1 MGEVAPAPLRTALH
15 RRYTIRHELGR
26 GGAAFVYLA
35 HDLKHDRSV
44 AIKVLRA
51 EIAVLLGAE
60 RFLREIR
67 FAAQLQHP
75 NILSL
80 FDSGEAGGWLYYV
93 MPYVEG
99 HSLRQRLTR
108 EGPLPLDDALRI
120 TRDVCG
126 ALGCAHGQGVVHRD
140 IKPEN
145 ILLSGEHAVVAD
157 FGLALAITS
166 AGGEKLSESGM
177 SVGTPAYMSPEQA
190 GTTYQ
195 IDGRSD
201 LYSLGCVLY
210 EMLAGTPPFTGPS
223 TQALLARHALDAVP
237 PLKTVRKSLPEH
249 VEQVV
254 MRALEKVPADRFA
267 SAAALATALEA
278 PASIPRRS
286 LRSRR
291 VAALVAGIG
300 LLLGG
305 GWLATRA
312 RSADAPVRR
321 RLAVLPLE
329 NLTGD
334 STQNS
339 FVDVMHQGMIDELA
353 KVEAVSV
360 ISRASVLR
368 YRDSP
373 RPPLPE
379 IARQLG
385 VDAIVQASVSRSGDS
400 MRLAVQLVDART
412 DRRLWTQTYVRA
424 RRDVLRLSGELASD
438 VVGQIR
444 GAITRA
450 ERSRLAGERQVDP
463 DVYTLTLKGGYEC
476 LLWTEGGIRR
486 GIQLL
491 REAVDRDPSNA
502 LAYAK
507 LAGCY
512 SDVSFFG
519 YMPDSE
525 ATPLVQAANARALE
539 LDSTVGEAY
548 VTRGWF
554 RFVTDHDTDGADRDF
569 RRALEL
575 APGDLRT
582 RQWHAD
588 YLTLTGRFDE
598 AVSEKRQA
606 IALDPLSA
614 QSSIGLVWTYFY
626 ARRYDEAIAQVRRT
640 LNLAPGS
647 YSAHMLL
654 GWNYSLK
661 EVHDVAVAHCDS
673 AFALK
678 HQPDNNWPGD
688 CGWVYARAGHR
699 EQVLEMLRHIPQP
712 CAAGAG
718 VYVALGDPDHALECL
733 RKEARE
739 NPQGLAFENFYPALD
754 PLRSDP
760 RSHAVLRELGIKP

>member
-1 MGEVAPAPLRTALH
+1 MAEVAPAPLRAALH

-35 HDLKHDRSV
+35 QDLKHDRSV

-51 EIAVLLGAE
+51 EIAVLLGTE

-67 FAAQLQHP
+67 FAARLQHP

-80 FDSGEAGGWLYYV
+80 FDSGEASGWLYYV

-99 HSLRQRLTR
+99 PSLRQRLTR

-120 TRDVCG
+120 TRDICG
-126 ALGCAHGQGVVHRD
+126 ALGCAHHQGVVHRD

-190 GTTYQ
+190 GAAH

-237 PLKTVRKSLPEH
+237 PLKTVRKSVPRH

-286 LRSRR
+286 RRSRR
-291 VAALVAGIG
+291 TAVLVAGIG

-312 RSADAPVRR
+312 RSADAPFRR

-334 STQNS
+334 STQS
-339 FVDVMHQGMIDELA
+339 AFVDGMHQGMIDELA
-353 KVEAVSV
+353 KIEAVSV

-368 YRDSP
+368 YRDSTRLRP
-373 RPPLPE
+373 RE

-385 VDAIVQASVSRSGDS
+385 VEAVVRASVTRSGDS
-400 MRLAVQLVDART
+400 MRVAVQLFDGRT
-412 DRRLWTQTYVRA
+412 DRPVWTQTYVRE
-424 RRDVLRLSGELASD
+424 RRDVMRLSGALASD

-444 GAITRA
+444 GAITPA
-450 ERSRLAGERQVDP
+450 ERGRLARQRQVDP
-463 DVYTLTLKGGYEC
+463 DVFTLTLKGGYEC
-476 LLWTEGGIRR
+476 LLWTEGGIRH

-491 REAVDRDPSNA
+491 REAVDRDLTYA

-512 SDVSFFG
+512 SDMSFFG
-519 YMPDSE
+519 FMPDSE

-548 VTRGWF
+548 VTSGWF
-554 RFVTDHDTDGADRDF
+554 RFVTDRDTDGADRDF
-569 RRALEL
+569 GRALEL
-575 APGDLRT
+575 SPGDLRT
-582 RQWHAD
+582 RQWYAD

-598 AVSEKRQA
+598 AIREKQQA

-614 QSSIGLVWTYFY
+614 QSSIGLASTYFY
-626 ARRYDEAIAQVRRT
+626 AHRYDESIAQFKRT

-647 YSAHMLL
+647 YSAHMQLA
-654 GWNYSLK
+654 WNYSLK

-673 AFALK
+673 AFALTPPAEK
-678 HQPDNNWPGD
+678 NWLAQ
-688 CGWVYARAGHR
+688 CGYVYARAGR
-699 EQVLEMLRHIPQP
+699 RAQVLEMLRRNPGS
-712 CAAGAG
+712 CGNAAD
-718 VYVALGDPDHALECL
+718 VYVGLGDPDHALACL

-739 NPQGLAFENFYPALD
+739 NPQDLAFQNFNPVLD
-754 PLRSDP
+754 PLRANP
-760 RSHAVLRELGIKP
+760 RYHAVLLELGIKP

>member
-1 MGEVAPAPLRTALH
+1 MAEVAPAPLRTALH

-26 GGAAFVYLA
+26 GGTAFVYLA

-51 EIAVLLGAE
+51 EIALLLGTE

-67 FAAQLQHP
+67 FAARLQHP

-80 FDSGEAGGWLYYV
+80 FDSGEASGWLYYV

-99 HSLRQRLTR
+99 PSLRQRLTR

-126 ALGCAHGQGVVHRD
+126 ALGCAHSQGVVHRD
-140 IKPEN
+140 IKPAN

-190 GTTYQ
+190 GAAYQ

-201 LYSLGCVLY
+201 LYSLGCVMY

-223 TQALLARHALDAVP
+223 AQALLARHALDAVP
-237 PLKTVRKSLPEH
+237 PLKTVRKSVPEH
-249 VEQVV
+249 VEHVV
-254 MRALEKVPADRFA
+254 MRALEKVPADRFP

-291 VAALVAGIG
+291 LAALVAGVG

-312 RSADAPVRR
+312 RSADAPLRR

-329 NLTGD
+329 NLMRD
-334 STQNS
+334 STQNA
-339 FVDVMHQGMIDELA
+339 FVDGLHQGIIDELA
-353 KVEAVSV
+353 KIAAVSA

-368 YRDSP
+368 YRDST
-373 RPPLPE
+373 RLPFRE

-385 VDAIVQASVSRSGDS
+385 VDAVVRASVSRSGDS
-400 MRLAVQLVDART
+400 MRIAVQLFDGRT
-412 DRRLWTQTYVRA
+412 DRPLWTQTYVRE

-444 GAITRA
+444 GAITPA
-450 ERSRLAGERQVDP
+450 ERGRLARERQVDP
-463 DVYTLTLKGGYEC
+463 DVYTLMLKGGYEC
-476 LLWTEGGIRR
+476 LLWTEGGIRH

-491 REAVDRDPSNA
+491 RDAVDRDPTNA

-512 SDVSFFG
+512 ADMSLFEF
-519 YMPDSE
+519 MPDSE

-554 RFVTDHDTDGADRDF
+554 RFVINHDTDGADRDF
-569 RRALEL
+569 RRALAL
-575 APGDLRT
+575 SPGDLRT
-582 RQWHAD
+582 RQWYAD
-588 YLTLTGRFDE
+588 YLTLTGRFDQ
-598 AVSEKRQA
+598 AISEKRQA

-614 QSSIGLVWTYFY
+614 QSSIGLSWTYFY
-626 ARRYDEAIAQVRRT
+626 ARRHDEAIAQSRRT

-647 YSAHMLL
+647 YSAHMQL

-661 EVHDVAVAHCDS
+661 EEHAVAAAHCDS

-678 HQPDNNWPGD
+678 RQPENNWLGD
-688 CGWVYARAGHR
+688 CGWVYARAGR
-699 EQVLEMLRHIPQP
+699 RAQVLEMLRRIPEP
-712 CAAGAG
+712 CGAGAG

-733 RKEARE
+733 RKEGRE
-739 NPQGLAFENFYPALD
+739 NPQGLAFENFNPMLD

-760 RSHAVLRELGIKP
+760 RTHAVLLELGIKP

>member
-1 MGEVAPAPLRTALH
+1 MGGGGMSRVFVATDTALA
-15 RRYTIRHELGR
+15 RR
-26 GGAAFVYLA
+26 
-35 HDLKHDRSV
+35 V
-44 AIKVLRA
+44 AIKVLPP
-51 EIAVLLGAE
+51 ELSLGLDVE
-60 RFLREIR
+60 RFQREIR
-67 FAAQLQHP
+67 LAARLQHP
-75 NILSL
+75 HILTVH
-80 FDSGEAGGWLYYV
+80 DSGEIPGPPGSPPILWFT
-93 MPYVEG
+93 MPFVRGE
-99 HSLRQRLTR
+99 SLRNRLDR
-108 EGPLPLDDALRI
+108 EGQLPLQDAFRI
-120 TRDVCG
+120 TREAAQ
-126 ALGCAHGQGVVHRD
+126 ALEYAHREGVVHRD
-140 IKPEN
+140 VKPEN
-145 ILLSGEHAVVAD
+145 ILLSGDHAVVAD

-190 GTTYQ
+190 GAAH

-237 PLKTVRKSLPEH
+237 PLKTVRKSVPEH

-254 MRALEKVPADRFA
+254 LRALEKVAADRFP

-278 PASIPRRS
+278 PAPIPGRS

-291 VAALVAGIG
+291 LAALVAGIG

-312 RSADAPVRR
+312 RSADAPLRR
-321 RLAVLPLE
+321 RLAVLPLA
-329 NLTGD
+329 NLMGD
-334 STQNS
+334 STQNA
-339 FVDVMHQGMIDELA
+339 FVDGLHQGIIDELA
-353 KVEAVSV
+353 KIAAVSA

-368 YRDSP
+368 YRDST
-373 RPPLPE
+373 RLPLRE

-385 VDAIVQASVSRSGDS
+385 VEAVVRASVSRSRDS
-400 MRLAVQLVDART
+400 MRVAVQLFDARS
-412 DRRLWTQTYVRA
+412 DRSLWTQTYVRE

-438 VVGQIR
+438 VAGQIAS
-444 GAITRA
+444 AITPA
-450 ERSRLAGERQVDP
+450 ERGRLASERQVDP

-491 REAVDRDPSNA
+491 REAVDRDPINA

-512 SDVSFFG
+512 SDMSLFG
-519 YMPDSE
+519 FMPDSE
-525 ATPLVQAANARALE
+525 ATPLVQAANARAIE

-554 RFVTDHDTDGADRDF
+554 RFVTDHDTDAVDQDF

-575 APGDLRT
+575 SPGDLRT
-582 RQWHAD
+582 RQWYAD

-614 QSSIGLVWTYFY
+614 QSSIGLAWTYFY
-626 ARRYDEAIAQVRRT
+626 ARRYDDAIAQFTRT

-647 YSAHMLL
+647 YSAHMQLA
-654 GWNYSLK
+654 WNYSLK

-678 HQPDNNWPGD
+678 HQPENNWLGD

-699 EQVLEMLRHIPQP
+699 EQVLKMLRRIPEP
-712 CAAGAG
+712 CGAGAG

-733 RKEARE
+733 RKEGRE

>member
-1 MGEVAPAPLRTALH
+1 MAEVAPAPLRAALH

-35 HDLKHDRSV
+35 QDLKHDRSV

-51 EIAVLLGAE
+51 EIALLLGTE

-67 FAAQLQHP
+67 FAARLQHP

-80 FDSGEAGGWLYYV
+80 FDSGEASGWLYYV

-99 HSLRQRLTR
+99 PSLRQRLTR

-126 ALGCAHGQGVVHRD
+126 ALGCAHSQGVVHRD

-190 GTTYQ
+190 GAAH

-237 PLKTVRKSLPEH
+237 PLKTVRKSVPEH

-254 MRALEKVPADRFA
+254 LRALEKVAADRFP

-286 LRSRR
+286 RWSRR
-291 VAALVAGIG
+291 LAALVAGVG

-312 RSADAPVRR
+312 RSADAPLRR

-329 NLTGD
+329 SLMGD
-334 STQNS
+334 STQTAS
-339 FVDVMHQGMIDELA
+339 VDGLHQGIIDELA
-353 KVEAVSV
+353 RIAAVSA

-368 YRDSP
+368 YRDST
-373 RPPLPE
+373 RLPLRE

-385 VDAIVQASVSRSGDS
+385 VEAVVRASVSRSRDS
-400 MRLAVQLVDART
+400 MRVAVQLFDARS
-412 DRRLWTQTYVRA
+412 DRSLWTQTYVRE

-444 GAITRA
+444 GAITPA
-450 ERSRLAGERQVDP
+450 ERGRLARERQVDP

-491 REAVDRDPSNA
+491 REAVDRDPTNS

-512 SDVSFFG
+512 SDMSFFG
-519 YMPDSE
+519 FMPDGE
-525 ATPLVQAANARALE
+525 ATPLVQAADGRALE

-554 RFVTDHDTDGADRDF
+554 RFVTDHDTDGADQDF

-575 APGDLRT
+575 SPGDLRT
-582 RQWHAD
+582 RQWYAD
-588 YLTLTGRFDE
+588 YLTLTGRFDR
-598 AVSEKRQA
+598 AISEKRQA

-614 QSSIGLVWTYFY
+614 QSNIGLGWTYFY
-626 ARRYDEAIAQVRRT
+626 ARRYDEAIAQFKRT

-647 YSAHMLL
+647 YSAHMQL

-661 EVHDVAVAHCDS
+661 EVHAVAIAHCDS
-673 AFALK
+673 AFALVR
-678 HQPDNNWPGD
+678 QPENNWPGD
-688 CGWVYARAGHR
+688 CGWVYARAGR
-699 EQVLEMLRHIPQP
+699 RAQVLEMLRRIPPP
-712 CAAGAG
+712 CGAGAG

-733 RKEARE
+733 RKEGRE
-739 NPQGLAFENFYPALD
+739 NPQSLAFENFSPTLD